1 MKATNLVS
9 LSDII
14 KSSIQDDGLKY
25 LGYSIKKTEKEIIPV
40 LCQRLLDV
48 GASVADLNGFYFG
61 YNIPQIGKELDFL
74 RIGDCVVNIEIKT
87 EADEAKVKHQLV
99 QNKLYLSSLNKQV
112 FLYSYVYN
120 EDKLFILDEDDN
132 LLETDFMH
140 LLDTLKNQKDLYQGN
155 IDNLFR
161 AKDFLVSP
169 FNSTDGFLENRYFLT
184 PQQANI
190 EEEICKLFNGSFR
203 NIVAINGEA
212 GTGKSLLL
220 YDIAK
225 KYIEK
230 GENPII
236 VHVGLLNPG
245 HEKLMVEKRF
255 SISPIKTFMD
265 NIGQLN
271 NFDVILIDEAHRL
284 KPWQIKKIFD
294 YVLGNRINC
303 VLAYDEKQ
311 ILSRSR
317 HEKGTVEFI
326 QQQATHKYTLGK
338 KIRTNAKLWPFINS
352 MFDLRKGGVTRTENI
367 SVVYFDSFDKACGYI
382 ESGGDFKFIRY
393 TPSLFYPTKL
403 NSLQGLK
410 TCVGTAHEVIG
421 QEFDNVSVLI
431 EDSFFY
437 DENGRLQSHNAY
449 GNLYDFLGMLYQAV
463 TRAREKLEIV
473 VCNNK
478 EVYQRLLG
486 VFE

>member
-190 EEEICKLFNGSFR
+190 EEEICKLFNGSFG

-303 VLAYDEKQ
+303 VFAYDEKQ

-326 QQQATHKYTLGK
+326 KQQATHKYTLGT
-338 KIRTNAKLWPFINS
+338 KIRTNANLWPFINS
-352 MFDLRKGGVTRTENI
+352 MFDLRKGRVTRTENI
-367 SVVYFDSFDKACGYI
+367 SIVYFDSFDEACDYI
-382 ESGGDFKFIRY
+382 ESREDSAFIRY

-403 NSLQGLK
+403 NVLQGLK

-431 EDSFFY
+431 GNNFFY
-437 DENGRLQSHNAY
+437 DEKDCLQSNNVE

>member
-25 LGYSIKKTEKEIIPV
+25 LGCSIKKTEKEIIPV
-40 LCQRLLDV
+40 LYQRLLDV

-87 EADEAKVKHQLV
+87 EADEAKVKRQLV

-112 FLYSYVYN
+112 FLYSYVYD
-120 EDKLFILDEDDN
+120 EDKLFLLDENDK
-132 LLETDFMH
+132 LLETDFTH

-155 IDNLFR
+155 IDNLFKAR
-161 AKDFLVSP
+161 DFLVSP
-169 FNSTDGFLENRYFLT
+169 FNATEDFLKNRYFLT
-184 PQQANI
+184 PQQFNI
-190 EEEICKLFNGSFR
+190 EKEICELFNGSFG

-225 KYIEK
+225 KYIEN
-230 GENPII
+230 GENSIV
-236 VHVGLLNPG
+236 VHVGLLNSG

-255 SISPIKTFMD
+255 SISQIKTFMD

-284 KPWQIKKIFD
+284 KPGQIKKIFD

-303 VLAYDEKQ
+303 VFAYDEKQ

-326 QQQATHKYTLGK
+326 KQQATHKYTLGT
-338 KIRTNAKLWPFINS
+338 KIRTNANLWPFINS
-352 MFDLRKGGVTRTENI
+352 MFDLRKGRVTRTENI
-367 SVVYFDSFDKACGYI
+367 SIVYFDSFDKACDYI
-382 ESGGDFKFIRY
+382 ESREDSAFIRY

-403 NSLQGLK
+403 NVLQGLK

-431 EDSFFY
+431 GNNFFY
-437 DENGRLQSHNAY
+437 DEKDCLQSKNVE

-486 VFE
+486 IFE

>member
-1 MKATNLVS
+1 
-9 LSDII
+9 
-14 KSSIQDDGLKY
+14 
-25 LGYSIKKTEKEIIPV
+25 
-40 LCQRLLDV
+40 
-48 GASVADLNGFYFG
+48 
-61 YNIPQIGKELDFL
+61 
-74 RIGDCVVNIEIKT
+74 
-87 EADEAKVKHQLV
+87 
-99 QNKLYLSSLNKQV
+99 
-112 FLYSYVYN
+112 
-120 EDKLFILDEDDN
+120 
-132 LLETDFMH
+132 
-140 LLDTLKNQKDLYQGN
+140 
-155 IDNLFR
+155 
-161 AKDFLVSP
+161 
-169 FNSTDGFLENRYFLT
+169 
-184 PQQANI
+184 
-190 EEEICKLFNGSFR
+190 
-203 NIVAINGEA
+203 
-212 GTGKSLLL
+212 
-220 YDIAK
+220 
-225 KYIEK
+225 
-230 GENPII
+230 
-236 VHVGLLNPG
+236 
-245 HEKLMVEKRF
+245 
-255 SISPIKTFMD
+255 MD

-486 VFE
+486 IFE